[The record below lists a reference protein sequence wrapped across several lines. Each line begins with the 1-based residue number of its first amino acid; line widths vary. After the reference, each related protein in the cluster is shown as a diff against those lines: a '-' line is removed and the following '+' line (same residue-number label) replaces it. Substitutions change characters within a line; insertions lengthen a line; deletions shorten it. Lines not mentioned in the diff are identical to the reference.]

1 MMKSKRA
8 DMLFLLIVALFWFA
22 QYVLVPFLSPH
33 LIAMGITASF
43 AGTIIGAYGM
53 AQLILRIPISVGED
67 LSGKHKLFIAG
78 GLLMMVL
85 SSVIPLVSPTPVA
98 YLLSRTLLGVAASTW
113 VSYTAA
119 FTQNAQNVK
128 QRMGKLIAANNFGV
142 MLSYI
147 AGGMMYESVGMNGLF
162 VASIVSALGAL
173 ALVFVW
179 KPEGEAAPK
188 PFKKDVF
195 ISVVSNRHLWN
206 CSLLT
211 ALGMLVLFATSNSFV
226 STYAQGLGAT
236 GMELSLVAVGFNAM
250 GTLMSWA
257 YAQGALKKLTERG
270 QLLVAFGVMTLYCL
284 LLPLCRAPWQVA
296 AVQLLGGMSRSIMY
310 TLLMAIAPAKVSP
323 DAKTTAVGVFQCVYS
338 LGMTGGPVVMG
349 YLLDMSNQSYAFGF
363 GMMGAVALLGVVW
376 SMIGFKN
383 EQN

>member
-1 MMKSKRA
+1 MKNKRG
-8 DMLFLLIVALFWFA
+8 DLLFLLIVTLFWFA
-22 QYVLVPFLSPH
+22 QYVLTPFLSPH

-67 LSGKHKLFIAG
+67 LSGKHKLFIGAG
-78 GLLMMVL
+78 LVVMVL
-85 SSVIPLVSPTPVA
+85 SSVVPLLSPTPVA
-98 YLLSRTLLGVAASTW
+98 YLISRTLLGVAASTW

-119 FTQNAQNVK
+119 FTQNSGNVK

-147 AGGMMYESVGMNGLF
+147 AGGFLYQSVGMNGLF
-162 VASIVSALGAL
+162 AASIVSALAAL
-173 ALVFVW
+173 ALIFVW
-179 KPEGEAAPK
+179 QPEGTPVPK
-188 PFKKDVF
+188 AFQKDVF
-195 ISVVSNRHLWN
+195 VKVISNKHLWN

-211 ALGMLVLFATSNSFV
+211 TLGMLVLFATSNSFV
-226 STYAQGLGAT
+226 STYAQTLGASSL
-236 GMELSLVAVGFNAM
+236 ELSLVAIAFNAM

-257 YAQGALKKLTERG
+257 YAQGALKKLSERG
-270 QLLVAFGVMTLYCL
+270 QLMVAFGVMTLYCV

-296 AVQLLGGMSRSIMY
+296 LVQLLGGMSRSIMY
-310 TLLMAIAPAKVSP
+310 TLLMAIAPARVSP

-349 YLLDMSNQSYAFGF
+349 YLLDWSNQSYAFGF
-363 GMMGAVALLGVVW
+363 GMMGAVALVGVAW
-376 SMIGFKN
+376 AMLGFKHSHN
-383 EQN
+383 